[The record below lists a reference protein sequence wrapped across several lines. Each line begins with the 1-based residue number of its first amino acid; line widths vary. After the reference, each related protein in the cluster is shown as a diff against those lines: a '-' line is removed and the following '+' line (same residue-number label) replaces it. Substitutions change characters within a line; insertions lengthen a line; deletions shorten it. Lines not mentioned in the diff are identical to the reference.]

1 MCVIWCNIVDIAPP
15 NLSLSF
21 PPILFNT
28 LFPTVINYDDYSYVP
43 MNQTTQVAPY
53 YNGTKFL
60 YNDWA
65 WGAPSSVGV
74 LRKTLQVQEAEE
86 NRITITGP
94 FKMKSAGG
102 DGTILTETLFCTH
115 LGVSVPN
122 HTLTMIGDGKDVPPE
137 TYDSWGFVMGK
148 FVSGELGCKL
158 PHL

>member
-1 MCVIWCNIVDIAPP
+1 M
-15 NLSLSF
+15 
-21 PPILFNT
+21 
-28 LFPTVINYDDYSYVP
+28 
-43 MNQTTQVAPY
+43 
-53 YNGTKFL
+53 
-60 YNDWA
+60 
-65 WGAPSSVGV
+65 GV

-137 TYDSWGFVMGK
+137 TYESWGFVMGK
-148 FVSGELGCKL
+148 FGGPFFLWLCSGELKDINICLTHTLFSLFSHSIRICELATHG
-158 PHL
+158 